1 MALHAQDQFESLFC
15 LIIQTLVE
23 NAWQIAEGGMAEQAE
38 GAQDVP
44 LDSVHVDVLIRA
56 QKKVSIGAL
65 YWFDRFSDQGRG
77 EKHHNGADFRK
88 E

>member
-23 NAWQIAEGGMAEQAE
+23 NAWQIAEGGMAAQAE

-56 QKKVSIGAL
+56 QKKVCIGAL
-65 YWFDRFSDQGRG
+65 YCF
-77 EKHHNGADFRK
+77 
-88 E
+88 

>member
-23 NAWQIAEGGMAEQAE
+23 NACQIAEGGMAEQAE
-38 GAQDVP
+38 GGAQDVP

-56 QKKVSIGAL
+56 HKKVCIGAL
-65 YWFDRFSDQGRG
+65 
-77 EKHHNGADFRK
+77 
-88 E
+88 

>member
-1 MALHAQDQFESLFC
+1 MALHAQDQFESVFC
-15 LIIQTLVE
+15 LIIQTLEE
-23 NAWQIAEGGMAEQAE
+23 NAWQIAEGGMAEQADG

-77 EKHHNGADFRK
+77 EKRHNGADF
-88 E
+88 

>member
-1 MALHAQDQFESLFC
+1 MLD
-15 LIIQTLVE
+15 TLVE
-23 NAWQIAEGGMAEQAE
+23 NAWQIAEGGMAEQADG

-56 QKKVSIGAL
+56 QKKVCIGAL
-65 YWFDRFSDQGRG
+65 FCFFDHFFDQGRG
-77 EKHHNGADFRK
+77 KKRYNGADFRK

>member
-1 MALHAQDQFESLFC
+1 MALHAQDQVESVFC
-15 LIIQTLVE
+15 LIIQTLEE

-56 QKKVSIGAL
+56 QKKVCIGAL
-65 YWFDRFSDQGRG
+65 YCF
-77 EKHHNGADFRK
+77 
-88 E
+88 